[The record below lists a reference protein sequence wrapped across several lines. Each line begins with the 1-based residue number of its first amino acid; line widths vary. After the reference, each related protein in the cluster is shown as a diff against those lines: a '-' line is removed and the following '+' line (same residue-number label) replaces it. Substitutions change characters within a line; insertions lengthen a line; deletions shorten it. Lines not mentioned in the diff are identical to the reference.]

1 MAEEILKKLST
12 DDIAEVATEDS
23 VEFAI
28 ARIAVL
34 STRPNS
40 HKMKITEDVL
50 KEYSKTMLGK
60 WVVADYSKWNGDVTT
75 HTVNQ
80 NILGIIPKDQEV
92 EFVRT
97 EDGYLVAYV
106 QAVLSKIYATDEYK
120 LFTKDN
126 FRNVSI
132 EMGVKEHEIEDDYN
146 KTEVDAF
153 VCYGVTVLGQKIAPS
168 CPDAHITI
176 TQFSEQNATDYYT
189 KEKALWLSN
198 ELKRFAQSLDNSK
211 DNNDERTNPMEDNKL
226 EQFAEENDNKDV
238 VMEAE
243 QSKGESESEE
253 SKEMAEP
260 KEGEA
265 ETEDNKDMSA
275 ESVDE
280 DADDLDETEDKK
292 DMSCGGETE
301 KMDCGGD
308 DKKFSLEQFASEDS
322 LKELSDEMAELVK
335 MESADEVIAKFAEI
349 MKQNKELSEKNAE
362 LVEFQNKTFEAKR
375 DAKVNKILA
384 EVKEDLSVEQFTKL
398 EEEAKT
404 VEFDAVDAFANKV
417 KAFAYEASK
426 NKVDEPK
433 NEEGITLM
441 ASAEETVVEKDSD
454 VFSRLSKKYK

>member
-1 MAEEILKKLST
+1 MDNIKSFSLN
-12 DDIAEVATEDS
+12 DIES
-23 VEFAI
+23 VETKDSIDYAV
-28 ARIAVL
+28 AKIAVL
-34 STRPNS
+34 SDGKNS
-40 HKMKITEDVL
+40 HNINITKEILMRDGKTILSKPVL
-50 KEYSKTMLGK
+50 AKYNKYIDDIMSHEIDEVMIGYIPENQEPQFVENELGE
-60 WVVADYSKWNGDVTT
+60 
-75 HTVNQ
+75 TVM
-80 NILGIIPKDQEV
+80 
-92 EFVRT
+92 
-97 EDGYLVAYV
+97 YV
-106 QAVLSKIYATDEYK
+106 DAVISKIYATEVYN

-126 FRNVSI
+126 FRNASV
-132 EMGVKEHEIEDDYN
+132 EMSVKNERLSE
-146 KTEVDAF
+146 
-153 VCYGVTVLGQKIAPS
+153 LGDGSTDI
-168 CPDAHITI
+168 DGIYIFGITALGKRINGSDKNANIQI
-176 TQFSEQNATDYYT
+176 TRFSEKDATDYYT

-226 EQFAEENDNKDV
+226 EQFAEENDKKDV

-243 QSKGESESEE
+243 QPKGEPESEE

-265 ETEDNKDMSA
+265 KTEDNKDMSA

-280 DADDLDETEDKK
+280 DADDLDETEDEK

-362 LVEFQNKTFEAKR
+362 LVEFQNKTFEAER
-375 DAKVNKILA
+375 DAKVNQILA

-441 ASAEETVVEKDSD
+441 ASAEETAVEKDND

>member
-50 KEYSKTMLGK
+50 REYSKTMLGK
-60 WVVADYSKWNGDVTT
+60 WVVADYSKWRGDVTT
-75 HTVNQ
+75 HTISQ
-80 NILGIIPKDQEV
+80 NILGVIPKDQEV

-226 EQFAEENDNKDV
+226 EQFAEENDKKDV

-243 QSKGESESEE
+243 QPKGESESEE

-265 ETEDNKDMSA
+265 KAEDNKDMSA

-301 KMDCGGD
+301 KMDCGGE

-362 LVEFQNKTFEAKR
+362 LVEFQNKTFEAER

-441 ASAEETVVEKDSD
+441 ASAEETVVEKDND

>member
-1 MAEEILKKLST
+1 MDNIKSFSLN
-12 DDIAEVATEDS
+12 DIES
-23 VEFAI
+23 VETKDSIDYAV
-28 ARIAVL
+28 AKIAVL
-34 STRPNS
+34 SDGKNS
-40 HKMKITEDVL
+40 HNINITKEILMRDGKTILSKPVL
-50 KEYSKTMLGK
+50 AKYNKYIDDIMSHEIDEVMIGYIPENQEPQFVENELGE
-60 WVVADYSKWNGDVTT
+60 
-75 HTVNQ
+75 TVM
-80 NILGIIPKDQEV
+80 
-92 EFVRT
+92 
-97 EDGYLVAYV
+97 YV
-106 QAVLSKIYATDEYK
+106 DAVISKIYATEVYN

-126 FRNVSI
+126 FRNASV
-132 EMGVKEHEIEDDYN
+132 EMSVKNERPSELKDGSTDIDGIYIFGI
-146 KTEVDAF
+146 TA
-153 VCYGVTVLGQKIAPS
+153 LGKRINGSDKNANIQ
-168 CPDAHITI
+168 ITR
-176 TQFSEQNATDYYT
+176 FSEKDATDYYT

-226 EQFAEENDNKDV
+226 EQFAEENDKKDV

-243 QSKGESESEE
+243 QPKGESESEE

-265 ETEDNKDMSA
+265 KTEDNKDMSA

-280 DADDLDETEDKK
+280 DADDLDETEDEK

-308 DKKFSLEQFASEDS
+308 DKKFSLEHFASEDS

-362 LVEFQNKTFEAKR
+362 LVEFQNKTFEAER
-375 DAKVNKILA
+375 DAKVNQILA

-441 ASAEETVVEKDSD
+441 ASAEETVVEKDND

>member
-1 MAEEILKKLST
+1 MDNIKSFSLN
-12 DDIAEVATEDS
+12 DIES
-23 VEFAI
+23 VETKDSIDYAV
-28 ARIAVL
+28 AKIAVL
-34 STRPNS
+34 SDGKNS
-40 HKMKITEDVL
+40 HNINITKEILMRDGKTILSKPVL
-50 KEYSKTMLGK
+50 AKYNKYIDDIMSHEIDEVMIGYIPENQEPQFVENELGE
-60 WVVADYSKWNGDVTT
+60 
-75 HTVNQ
+75 TVM
-80 NILGIIPKDQEV
+80 
-92 EFVRT
+92 
-97 EDGYLVAYV
+97 YV
-106 QAVLSKIYATDEYK
+106 DAVISKIYATEVYN

-126 FRNVSI
+126 FRNASV
-132 EMGVKEHEIEDDYN
+132 EMSVKNERLSE
-146 KTEVDAF
+146 
-153 VCYGVTVLGQKIAPS
+153 LGDGSTDI
-168 CPDAHITI
+168 DGIYIFGITALGKRINGSDKNANIQI
-176 TQFSEQNATDYYT
+176 TRFSEKDATDYYT

-226 EQFAEENDNKDV
+226 EQFAEENDKKDV

-243 QSKGESESEE
+243 QPKGEPESEE

-265 ETEDNKDMSA
+265 KTEDNKDMSA

-280 DADDLDETEDKK
+280 DADDLDETEDEK

-308 DKKFSLEQFASEDS
+308 DKKFSLEQFSSEDS

-362 LVEFQNKTFEAKR
+362 LVEFQNKTFEAER
-375 DAKVNKILA
+375 DAKVNQILA

-441 ASAEETVVEKDSD
+441 ASAEETAVEKDND

>member
-1 MAEEILKKLST
+1 MDNIKSFSLN
-12 DDIAEVATEDS
+12 DIES
-23 VEFAI
+23 VETKDSIDYAV
-28 ARIAVL
+28 AKIAVL
-34 STRPNS
+34 SDGKNS
-40 HKMKITEDVL
+40 HNINITKEILMRDGKTILSKPVL
-50 KEYSKTMLGK
+50 AKYNKYIDDIMSHEIDEVMIGYIPENQEPQFVENELGE
-60 WVVADYSKWNGDVTT
+60 
-75 HTVNQ
+75 TVM
-80 NILGIIPKDQEV
+80 
-92 EFVRT
+92 
-97 EDGYLVAYV
+97 YV
-106 QAVLSKIYATDEYK
+106 DAVISKIYATEVYN

-126 FRNVSI
+126 FRNASV
-132 EMGVKEHEIEDDYN
+132 EMSVKNERPSELKDGSTDIDGIYIFGI
-146 KTEVDAF
+146 TA
-153 VCYGVTVLGQKIAPS
+153 LGKRINGSDKNANIQ
-168 CPDAHITI
+168 ITR
-176 TQFSEQNATDYYT
+176 FSEKDATDYYT

-226 EQFAEENDNKDV
+226 EQFAEENDKKDV

-243 QSKGESESEE
+243 QPKGESESEE

-265 ETEDNKDMSA
+265 KTEDNKDMSA

-280 DADDLDETEDKK
+280 DADDLDETEDEK

-362 LVEFQNKTFEAKR
+362 LVEFQNKTFEAER
-375 DAKVNKILA
+375 DAKVNQILA

-441 ASAEETVVEKDSD
+441 ASAEETVVEKDND

>member
-1 MAEEILKKLST
+1 MDNIKSFSLN
-12 DDIAEVATEDS
+12 DIES
-23 VEFAI
+23 VETKDSIDYAV
-28 ARIAVL
+28 AKIAVL
-34 STRPNS
+34 SDGKNS
-40 HKMKITEDVL
+40 HNINITKEILMRDGKTILSKPVL
-50 KEYSKTMLGK
+50 AKYNKYIDDIMSHEVDEVMIGYIPENQEPQFIENELGE
-60 WVVADYSKWNGDVTT
+60 
-75 HTVNQ
+75 TVM
-80 NILGIIPKDQEV
+80 
-92 EFVRT
+92 
-97 EDGYLVAYV
+97 YV
-106 QAVLSKIYATDEYK
+106 DAVISKIYATEVYN

-126 FRNVSI
+126 FRNASV
-132 EMGVKEHEIEDDYN
+132 EMSVKNERPSELKDGSTDIDGIYIFGI
-146 KTEVDAF
+146 TA
-153 VCYGVTVLGQKIAPS
+153 LGKRINGSDKNANIQ
-168 CPDAHITI
+168 ITR
-176 TQFSEQNATDYYT
+176 FSEKDATDYYT

-226 EQFAEENDNKDV
+226 EQFAEENDKKDV

-243 QSKGESESEE
+243 QPKGESESEE

-265 ETEDNKDMSA
+265 KAEDNKDMSA

-301 KMDCGGD
+301 KMDCGGE

-362 LVEFQNKTFEAKR
+362 LVEFQNKTFEAER

-441 ASAEETVVEKDSD
+441 ASAEETVVEKDND